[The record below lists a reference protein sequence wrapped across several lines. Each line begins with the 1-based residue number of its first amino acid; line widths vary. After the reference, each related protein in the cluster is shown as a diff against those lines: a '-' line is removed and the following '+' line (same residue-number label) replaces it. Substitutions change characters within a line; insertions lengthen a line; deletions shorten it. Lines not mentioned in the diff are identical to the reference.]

1 MTPRAAVAVL
11 LGVGALTTGCTKTLD
26 VVGLRPL
33 SPPATDPL
41 HVVSTPSPELRW
53 ESFPR
58 PRDGKVFGPDA
69 SRRITDVTY
78 EIRLWRDPFDG
89 MQSDTPADLHG
100 VEHPPVATGLTE
112 AKFVPP
118 PAAEEGSI
126 PVDRQGALP
135 ARRTAA
141 RDPVVARRRRH
152 ARRIS
157 EHCGGGHPGAVV
169 RGEVIG
175 EGAPRSRRAKVRGAG
190 AARTQTFTS
199 PTRVEDPRRSDGRD

>member
-100 VEHPPVATGLTE
+100 VEHPPVATGLTQ

-118 PAAEEGSI
+118 PPLKRGQYRWTVRARFRLDGQPRATQWSHVVVGMPGEFQNTVAADI
-126 PVDRQGALP
+126 QAL
-135 ARRTAA
+135 
-141 RDPVVARRRRH
+141 
-152 ARRIS
+152 S
-157 EHCGGGHPGAVV
+157 FAV
-169 RGEVIG
+169 
-175 EGAPRSRRAKVRGAG
+175 K
-190 AARTQTFTS
+190 
-199 PTRVEDPRRSDGRD
+199 